1 MTSLSFDIPKFAGRI
16 ASDAKY
22 QARQLVSKHGKH
34 CDTCK
39 LIRGQRAF
47 VRGHKTCR
55 SCERRASRAAPTCHP
70 MLLAKW

>member
-1 MTSLSFDIPKFAGRI
+1 MNIESL
-16 ASDAKY
+16 ASYLSRTAISQAK
-22 QARQLVSKHGKH
+22 QQVSKQGKH

-55 SCERRASRAAPTCHP
+55 SCERRAERLVPSCHP